1 MDDVIDFALM
11 RHGEL
16 AAAIEKREAEIA
28 KLQEEK
34 ESLELFVC
42 THKELSERAAA
53 EKKGGAQ
60 APERSDREPQ
70 AKAAISPLMPV
81 RKAKTA

>member
-53 EKKGGAQ
+53 EKKSGAQ
-60 APERSDREPQ
+60 APEKADRESRP
-70 AKAAISPLMPV
+70 AAAVSPLMPV
-81 RKAKTA
+81 RKANSA